1 MKTLSSILKPL
12 GLTDREYAYVS
23 KRVPHS
29 YLYHRGVK
37 APRCNTCGEIML
49 TEKDS
54 FIVGRAVS
62 AAQSFSKE
70 RDPDMFFE
78 LANKSYA

>member
-12 GLTDREYAYVS
+12 ELTDQEYAYVS

-29 YLYHRGVK
+29 YLYHRGVE
-37 APRCNTCGEIML
+37 APKCNTCGEIML
-49 TEKDS
+49 AKKDS

-62 AAQSFSKE
+62 AAQGFSQE

-78 LANKSYA
+78 LACKYYT